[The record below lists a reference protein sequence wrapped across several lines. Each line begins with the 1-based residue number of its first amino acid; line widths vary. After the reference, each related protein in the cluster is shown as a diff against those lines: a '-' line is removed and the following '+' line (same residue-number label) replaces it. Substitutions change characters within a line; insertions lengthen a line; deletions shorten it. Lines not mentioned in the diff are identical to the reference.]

1 MIPATDQ
8 TPLCRDSKEIL
19 RSSNLRC
26 TRQRELV
33 YQSLASTHSH
43 PTAEELYDLV
53 RRHEAGMSLA
63 TVYNTLEAF
72 VRTGL
77 AQRIPCP
84 SGATRYDADMR
95 DHVHLATSDGR
106 VMDVPQDLGAR
117 LIHALGPEL
126 RTELETRLGLSMARV
141 SLNLVVHG
149 DATLSEPMP
158 PASDDSVDAPAI
170 P

>member
-1 MIPATDQ
+1 MVPESEFQVHAKG
-8 TPLCRDSKEIL
+8 SKEIL

-33 YQSLASTHSH
+33 YESLASTHMH

-63 TVYNTLEAF
+63 TVYNTLEVF

-95 DHVHLATSDGR
+95 DHVHVAMADGR
-106 VMDVPQDLGAR
+106 VMDVPQDLGSR
-117 LIHALGPEL
+117 LICALGPDL
-126 RTELETRLGLSMARV
+126 RSEMEARLGVSLARV
-141 SLNLVVHG
+141 SLNLVVHPQSERG
-149 DATLSEPMP
+149 GAAEEQVESDAVE
-158 PASDDSVDAPAI
+158 A
-170 P
+170 